1 MTIPDENQVIQY
13 IIDAANRITY
23 VSDEWWLF
31 AEENGAGRECYPPQL
46 LGRSLW
52 DFIAGEET
60 RHLYG
65 ILIDKTRA
73 EKKAIQVPIRCDS
86 PERRRQIMIALKSI
100 GDGHIEFL
108 CRTVRVVSRAPVELL
123 RQGVERSDRIIRICS
138 FCKKIA
144 AAADEW
150 IDTERAIER
159 MALFSDNALPRLSHG
174 VCPACHAAALAEV
187 KSGAAQ
193 RDSL

>member
-1 MTIPDENQVIQY
+1 M
-13 IIDAANRITY
+13 
-23 VSDEWWLF
+23 
-31 AEENGAGRECYPPQL
+31 
-46 LGRSLW
+46 
-52 DFIAGEET
+52 
-60 RHLYG
+60 G
-65 ILIDKTRA
+65 ILNSYAERFGSFHGRPSNCCVRA
-73 EKKAIQVPIRCDS
+73 S
-86 PERRRQIMIALKSI
+86 
-100 GDGHIEFL
+100 
-108 CRTVRVVSRAPVELL
+108 
-123 RQGVERSDRIIRICS
+123 SDRIIRICS

>member
-1 MTIPDENQVIQY
+1 MTIPEDNQVIPY
-13 IIDAANRITY
+13 IIAAANRITY
-23 VSDEWWLF
+23 VNDEWWLF
-31 AEENGAGRECYPPQL
+31 AEENGAGRECYSLQL

-60 RHLYG
+60 RHLYD

-86 PERRRQIMIALKSI
+86 PECRRQIMMALKSI

-123 RQGVERSDRIIRICS
+123 RQGAERSDHPHLQLLQEDRGGGR
-138 FCKKIA
+138 
-144 AAADEW
+144 
-150 IDTERAIER
+150 R
-159 MALFSDNALPRLSHG
+159 MDRYRTGHRTDG
-174 VCPACHAAALAEV
+174 TV
-187 KSGAAQ
+187 Q
-193 RDSL
+193 

>member
-1 MTIPDENQVIQY
+1 MTIPEENQVIQY
-13 IIDAANRITY
+13 IIDAENRITY
-23 VSDEWWLF
+23 VSDDWWLF

-65 ILIDKTRA
+65 ILIAKARA
-73 EKKAIQVPIRCDS
+73 EKKAIKVPIRCDS
-86 PERRRQIMIALKSI
+86 PERRRQIIIALKSV

-108 CRTVRVVSRAPVELL
+108 CRTVRVDARAPVDLL
-123 RQGVERSDRIIRICS
+123 RRDVTRSDRIIRICS

-174 VCPACHAAALAEV
+174 VCPACHAAAL
-187 KSGAAQ
+187 KSGSAPGDT
-193 RDSL
+193 R